1 MLSGIRL
8 KENEVKRLKE
18 GTILSDT
25 VHVHVHVPVP
35 VRARARARA
44 RAPVPL
50 LLTLHFPFH
59 VITQVRVG

>member
-18 GTILSDT
+18 ETILSDT
-25 VHVHVHVPVP
+25 LHVPV
-35 VRARARARA
+35 RARA

-50 LLTLHFPFH
+50 LLTIHFPFH
-59 VITQVRVG
+59 VITQVWVG